1 VSIMTD
7 STASDVPDDDTATP
21 DGTATPDDSV
31 TSNESADSATPDVDP
46 GPAQVRTPPVI
57 ETDPVLVHVGETIDD
72 AKEAA
77 REIFGEE
84 GSGVDDEVDPD
95 LGSPAQV
102 P

>member
-1 VSIMTD
+1 
-7 STASDVPDDDTATP
+7 
-21 DGTATPDDSV
+21 
-31 TSNESADSATPDVDP
+31 
-46 GPAQVRTPPVI
+46 VRTPPVI

>member
-1 VSIMTD
+1 MTD
-7 STASDVPDDDTATP
+7 STASDVPDDDTMTP
-21 DGTATPDDSV
+21 DNTVTPGESE
-31 TSNESADSATPDVDP
+31 TSDESADSAAPNVDP
-46 GPAQVRTPPVI
+46 GPAEVRTPPVI

-84 GSGVDDEVDPD
+84 DSGADDEVDPD